1 MSPQG
6 STPAGDG
13 VLELEPGVR
22 AAWRAS
28 FLGQM
33 PGIDLR
39 PRLLS
44 DAVVSSFPAGHLVHE
59 SDFRWVSEPYPVSLV
74 IDGVFRGFL
83 SSPSGRQATVQYMRR
98 GDTWGLVRTLADK
111 SSFEQRI
118 RYQALAP
125 SRLLLVRG
133 SRFVTAVQEHPALAL
148 ALARELTR
156 VIMLRTSALESSM
169 FSDTATRIAQH
180 ISQLAV
186 PDKMTGLPTVRLSQQ
201 ELADAV
207 GTVREVVARII
218 AQFRARGIVRYSSG
232 RLEILDPRALAV
244 EGRMD

>member
-1 MSPQG
+1 MSAQG
-6 STPAGDG
+6 STSAEDG
-13 VLELEPGVR
+13 IPELDPTVR
-22 AAWRAS
+22 AAWRES
-28 FLGQM
+28 FLGKV
-33 PGIDLR
+33 PGPDLR

-44 DAVVSSFPAGHLVHE
+44 DAVVSSIPAGHVVHE
-59 SDFRWVSEPYPVSLV
+59 SGFRWISEPYPVSLV

-98 GDTWGLVRTLADK
+98 GDIWGLVRTLSEKPA
-111 SSFEQRI
+111 FEQRI
-118 RYQALAP
+118 RYQALVP

-133 SRFVTAVQEHPALAL
+133 SRFVAAVQENPALAL

-180 ISQLAV
+180 IAQLAV
-186 PDKMTGLPTVRLSQQ
+186 PDQATGIPTVRLSQQ

-207 GTVREVVARII
+207 GTVREVVTRII
-218 AQFRARGIVRYSSG
+218 AQFRARGIVRYSGG
-232 RLEILDPRALAV
+232 RLEILDIRALAV